1 MDQSFQLPH
10 GGGHIKIVKEGRI
23 LLARVR
29 EENKVLALLKD
40 AMEVKELNA
49 LKTALAAAMSMS
61 PPLTGKIVDDAKVNY
76 W

>member
-10 GGGHIKIVKEGRI
+10 GGGHIKVVKEGRT

-29 EENKVLALLKD
+29 EENKVFALLKD

-76 W
+76 